1 MSAIK
6 GYLYLAAFLALLG
19 AIGAI
24 YAKGR
29 IDARHAVELQT
40 LKTQIK
46 VLEEERAR
54 EEAARKADA
63 AQAKTDREEADLR
76 ELQSQELEDALTDRD
91 RQCFDAGD
99 ADGLRDL
106 LGNQN

>member
-1 MSAIK
+1 MLR
-6 GYLYLAAFLALLG
+6 LYIALGLIAALALGGL
-19 AIGAI
+19 AL

-46 VLEEERAR
+46 
-54 EEAARKADA
+54 
-63 AQAKTDREEADLR
+63 EADLA
-76 ELQSQELEDALTDRD
+76 ELHAQELEDALTDRD

-99 ADGLRDL
+99 ADGLRDHIN
-106 LGNQN
+106 GKD

>member
-1 MSAIK
+1 MLR
-6 GYLYLAAFLALLG
+6 LYIALGIVAALALGGL
-19 AIGAI
+19 AL

-29 IDARHAVELQT
+29 IDQRHAVELQT

-46 VLEEERAR
+46 VLEDERAR

-63 AQAKTDREEADLR
+63 AQAKTDREEADLA
-76 ELQSQELEDALTDRD
+76 ELHAQELEDALTDRD

-99 ADGLRDL
+99 ADGLRDHIN
-106 LGNQN
+106 GKD

>member
-1 MSAIK
+1 MLR
-6 GYLYLAAFLALLG
+6 LYIALGLIAALALGGL
-19 AIGAI
+19 AL

-46 VLEEERAR
+46 VLEDERAR

-63 AQAKTDREEADLR
+63 AQAKTDREEADLA
-76 ELQSQELEDALTDRD
+76 ELHAQELEDALTDRD

-99 ADGLRDL
+99 ADGLRDHIN
-106 LGNQN
+106 GKD